1 VHETFV
7 IHAETVTIFL
17 LCAVGLYA
25 AR

>member
-25 AR
+25 AW